1 MVIGLVEARL
11 RIMDARSLKDKR
23 RVVRSLKDRV
33 LHRMN
38 VSVAEVGDQD
48 LWQTAALAF
57 VTVAAEQ
64 TLVQERLAAISA
76 MLQSDPRYTLLALR
90 TALL

>member
-76 MLQSDPRYTLLALR
+76 MLQSDPRYTLLDLR